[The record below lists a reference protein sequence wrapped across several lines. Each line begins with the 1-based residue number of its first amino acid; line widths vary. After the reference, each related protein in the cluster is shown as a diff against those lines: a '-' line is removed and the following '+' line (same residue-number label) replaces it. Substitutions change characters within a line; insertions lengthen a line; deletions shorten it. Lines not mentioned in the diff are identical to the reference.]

1 MIMVTVSDNFPYYGR
16 NMSMIVSIIRNKI
29 LNYKKGKEKTVNK
42 GNSLKESKFFG
53 FGSKL

>member
-1 MIMVTVSDNFPYYGR
+1 MVTVSDNFPYYGR